1 MKTKKKSKEKKEIE
15 VCRLPLPT
23 RTKLDQDGDVDVETD
38 DPKMEKFL
46 QNFKNLCGLDK
57 SSQWEDFIKV
67 SADQATK
74 QFSAE
79 LESGLGEED
88 RYLKEDGDIVVQ
100 TKQIQIEEDYSGA
113 APAVIKEKI
122 GKKKAKKLR
131 KEEREKTKGKDW
143 FNMSAP
149 EMTEER
155 KLDLEVIQMR
165 GAADPKRFYKKSDSK
180 DLPKY
185 FQIGTVVD
193 SPYDFYSDRIPK
205 KDRKRTLVDELL
217 ADAEFKKYNKR
228 KYVQIIQEQSA
239 GKRFKPRK
247 KKKEKA

>member
-1 MKTKKKSKEKKEIE
+1 M
-15 VCRLPLPT
+15 
-23 RTKLDQDGDVDVETD
+23 G
-38 DPKMEKFL
+38 EKFL
-46 QNFKNLCGLDK
+46 VNFKNLCGLDK

-67 SADQATK
+67 SAEPASQ

-100 TKQIQIEEDYSGA
+100 TKHMQIEEDYSGA
-113 APAVIKEKI
+113 APAVIQEKI

-165 GAADPKRFYKKSDSK
+165 GATDPKRFYKKSD
-180 DLPKY
+180 
-185 FQIGTVVD
+185 
-193 SPYDFYSDRIPK
+193 
-205 KDRKRTLVDELL
+205 
-217 ADAEFKKYNKR
+217 
-228 KYVQIIQEQSA
+228 
-239 GKRFKPRK
+239 
-247 KKKEKA
+247 